1 MGKSSMDEGIST
13 AVSGYR
19 RVTVFLATLQRHLE
33 FEQSIY
39 FISPFMGVCVCDTGL
54 YRKIAFFFTGYMM
67 IMLWDYG

>member
-39 FISPFMGVCVCDTGL
+39 SISPFMGVCVCVIPGYIGKLHFSSRDT
-54 YRKIAFFFTGYMM
+54 
-67 IMLWDYG
+67 